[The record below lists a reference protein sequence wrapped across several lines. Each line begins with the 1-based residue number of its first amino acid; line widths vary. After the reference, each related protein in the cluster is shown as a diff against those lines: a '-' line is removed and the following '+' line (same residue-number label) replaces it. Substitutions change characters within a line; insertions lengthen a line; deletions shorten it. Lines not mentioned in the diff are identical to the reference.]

1 MVLEEYAPLA
11 TTHCGLQRGE
21 RSPAVSRVR
30 KRQVPETFFSWIPVL
45 ATFQAVEHG
54 TQLPIARSLVF
65 FETVRS
71 ACQICYASCEAS
83 TAPDSEYAP
92 TEEAVGAFQ
101 TWVLLPAFEKAFE
114 QSVQCLCFF

>member
-1 MVLEEYAPLA
+1 MLGYPEAKEAPQSL
-11 TTHCGLQRGE
+11 LSESIRYL
-21 RSPAVSRVR
+21 
-30 KRQVPETFFSWIPVL
+30 KPETFFSWIPVL

-114 QSVQCLCFF
+114 QSVQCLCFFQSEP

>member
-1 MVLEEYAPLA
+1 MLGYKEAKEAPQSL
-11 TTHCGLQRGE
+11 LSESIRYL
-21 RSPAVSRVR
+21 
-30 KRQVPETFFSWIPVL
+30 KPETFFSWIPVL

-83 TAPDSEYAP
+83 TALCGEYAP
-92 TEEAVGAFQ
+92 AEEAVGAFQ
-101 TWVLLPAFEKAFE
+101 AWVLLPAFEEAFE
-114 QSVQCLCFF
+114 KCVQCLCFFRSEP

>member
-1 MVLEEYAPLA
+1 MSGYKEAKEAPQTL
-11 TTHCGLQRGE
+11 LSESIRYLM
-21 RSPAVSRVR
+21 
-30 KRQVPETFFSWIPVL
+30 PETSFLRIPVL
-45 ATFQAVEHG
+45 ATFEAVEHG

-83 TAPDSEYAP
+83 TAPDREYAP

-101 TWVLLPAFEKAFE
+101 AWVLLPAF
-114 QSVQCLCFF
+114 